1 MEGREGY
8 KVQDTP
14 PSPSLPYVQ
23 LTWWSGHHFNLDRN
37 ISHTHNTSCHT
48 LCDGLMDWMTKE
60 WFCVIV
66 MFCWP
71 LPSTGLPSLCHMMDG
86 TGYPVAPQSRVRL
99 SPLYTCKA
107 PWGRISNWGKTGE
120 EGTLDWGLKS
130 QMNMANSKC
139 AVRKE
144 LLNTRQ
150 NIN

>member
-1 MEGREGY
+1 MEGKEGN

-14 PSPSLPYVQ
+14 PSPMSNSHGGLGTTSTTTMAEATPTTLPATQVY
-23 LTWWSGHHFNLDRN
+23 
-37 ISHTHNTSCHT
+37 CP

-120 EGTLDWGLKS
+120 EGTLDWGLIIS
-130 QMNMANSKC
+130 NPQ
-139 AVRKE
+139 RKAKFTC
-144 LLNTRQ
+144 N
-150 NIN
+150 